1 MFPFPIYRERFIYN
15 GSIDLVSPTSSRRK
29 RKRIFK
35 IYIFFESRKLIVVD
49 LISIRSRDY
58 GQFRGQGLHQKFRCE
73 SRGYDS
79 YVCHLPIPSHGS
91 SEQRFTRD
99 IRIRYSSD
107 VSNFIGYLSLFS
119 ERYSFVSIIG
129 SIRERNRC

>member
-1 MFPFPIYRERFIYN
+1 MGNLEDKACIRNFDASREDTIHTYALR
-15 GSIDLVSPTSSRRK
+15 
-29 RKRIFK
+29 
-35 IYIFFESRKLIVVD
+35 
-49 LISIRSRDY
+49 
-58 GQFRGQGLHQKFRCE
+58 
-73 SRGYDS
+73 
-79 YVCHLPIPSHGS
+79 HLPIPSHGS